1 MPASDFAS
9 HDPDFSQE
17 QIDQC
22 ERIIDGVRSINSKIV
37 RLGGSVDDLTSAGDR
52 IDALLESLDEV
63 TQARALESY
72 RFEFDPKDP
81 NAVLPFNPATGEFNP
96 IAPTMEIAVEGN
108 KLVADCRFSNCHES
122 APDTVQGGLVAT
134 VFDEL
139 LAIAMMGKGKAG
151 PTLWLKV
158 TFLKPAPLCETLRFE
173 VDVEAIDGKKFAGR
187 GSCYHGDKKITE
199 VECLMLGA
207 YDIPIVR
214 GNPE

>member
-22 ERIIDGVRSINSKIV
+22 TRIIDGVRKINSKIV
-37 RLGGSVDDLTSAGDR
+37 RLGGSLDALTSAGDR
-52 IDALLESLDEV
+52 VDALLESLDEV

-72 RFEFDPKDP
+72 RFEFDLEKP
-81 NAVLPFNPATGEFNP
+81 NRVLPFNPATGEFNP
-96 IAPTMEIAVEGN
+96 IAPPMEMFLEGDT
-108 KLVADCRFSNCHES
+108 LVANCTFSNCHES

-139 LAIAMMGKGKAG
+139 LAFAMMARGKAG

-158 TFLKPAPLCETLRFE
+158 TYLKPAPISESLRFE
-173 VDVEAIDGKKFAGR
+173 ADVVDIDGKKFTAR
-187 GSCYHGDKKITE
+187 GTCYHGDKKISE
-199 VECLMLGA
+199 AECLMLGS
-207 YDIPIVR
+207 YDIPLT
-214 GNPE
+214 GKDPE